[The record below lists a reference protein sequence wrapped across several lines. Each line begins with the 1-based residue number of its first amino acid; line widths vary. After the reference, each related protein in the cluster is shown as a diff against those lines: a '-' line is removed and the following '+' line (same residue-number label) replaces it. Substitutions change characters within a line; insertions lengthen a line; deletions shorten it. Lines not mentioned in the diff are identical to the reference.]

1 MTLPLQMQCIGFS
14 SPGAAEVLH
23 LTERP
28 LPVAKSGEVL
38 IQIAAAGIN
47 RADCYQRQGA
57 YPPPPG
63 ASDILGL
70 EVAGTIV
77 ALGDG
82 VTNWKIGDKVCALVS
97 GGAYAQYCTA
107 HSGSCFSIPGGYD
120 SVKAAA
126 LPEALMTVWS
136 NVWMRA
142 GLRPGESLL
151 VQGGSSGIGT
161 TAIQLANALGHRVFA
176 TAGSKEK
183 CVACEKLGA
192 EQAINYNTEDFV
204 EVVKTLTAGRGVNVI
219 LDMVGGDYIPRELNA
234 LAEEG
239 RIVLIAF
246 QRGMQA
252 NIDLGTIMRRR
263 LTITGSTLRAR
274 DENFKSTVAR
284 AVRDRVWPLLESGAI
299 APVISATFPLVQAAD
314 AHRLME
320 SSQHIGKIILT
331 VELGNL

>member
-1 MTLPLQMQCIGFS
+1 MNLPQQMQCIGFA
-14 SPGAAEVLH
+14 SPGGPEVLN
-23 LTERP
+23 LIERP
-28 LPVAKSGEVL
+28 LPAPKQGEVL
-38 IQIAAAGIN
+38 IKIAAAGIN

-70 EVAGTIV
+70 EVSGTIV
-77 ALGDG
+77 ALGEG
-82 VTNWKIGDKVCALVS
+82 VINWKVGDKVCALVS

-107 HSGSCFSIPGGYD
+107 HSGSCFAIPTGYD
-120 SVKAAA
+120 WVKAAA
-126 LPEALMTVWS
+126 LPETFMTVWS

-142 GLRPGESLL
+142 ALKPSETLL

-161 TAIQLANALGHRVFA
+161 TAIQLAKAFGHRVFV
-176 TAGSKEK
+176 TAGSAEK
-183 CVACEKLGA
+183 CAACEKLGA
-192 EQAINYNTEDFV
+192 EKAINYHTEDFV
-204 EVVKTLTAGRGVNVI
+204 EVVKKLTDGRGVNVI

-252 NIDLGTIMRRR
+252 SVELGLIMRRR
-263 LTITGSTLRAR
+263 LTVTGSTLRAR
-274 DENFKSTVAR
+274 DETFKTAVAG
-284 AVRDRVWPLLESGAI
+284 AVKEKIWPLLESGKL
-299 APVISATFPLVQAAD
+299 APVISATFPLAQAAD

-331 VELGNL
+331 VEQ

>member
-1 MTLPLQMQCIGFS
+1 MQCIGFA
-14 SPGAAEVLH
+14 SPGGPEVLN
-23 LTERP
+23 LIERP
-28 LPVAKSGEVL
+28 LPAPKQGEVL
-38 IQIAAAGIN
+38 IKIAAAGIN

-70 EVAGTIV
+70 EVSGTIA
-77 ALGDG
+77 ALGEG
-82 VTNWKIGDKVCALVS
+82 VINWKVGDKVCALVS

-107 HSGSCFSIPGGYD
+107 HSGSCFAIPTGYD
-120 SVKAAA
+120 WVKAAA
-126 LPEALMTVWS
+126 LPETLMTVWS

-142 GLRPGESLL
+142 GMKPGETLL

-161 TAIQLANALGHRVFA
+161 TAIQLAKALGHRVFV
-176 TAGSKEK
+176 TAGSAEK
-183 CVACEKLGA
+183 CAACEKLGA
-192 EQAINYNTEDFV
+192 EKAINYHTEDFV
-204 EVVKTLTAGRGVNVI
+204 EVVKKLTDGRGVNVI

-252 NIDLGTIMRRR
+252 SVDLGLIMRRR
-263 LTITGSTLRAR
+263 LTVTGSTLRAR
-274 DENFKSTVAR
+274 DETFKTAVAS
-284 AVRDRVWPLLESGAI
+284 AVKEKIWPLLESGKL
-299 APVISATFPLVQAAD
+299 APVISATFPLAQAAD

-320 SSQHIGKIILT
+320 SSQHIGKIILQ
-331 VELGNL
+331 VEP

>member
-1 MTLPLQMQCIGFS
+1 MNLPQQMQCVGFAT
-14 SPGAAEVLH
+14 PGGPEVLKVI
-23 LTERP
+23 ERP
-28 LPVAKSGEVL
+28 LPVPKSGEVL
-38 IQIAAAGIN
+38 IKVAAAGIN

-70 EVAGTIV
+70 EVSGTIA
-77 ALGDG
+77 ALGEG
-82 VTNWKIGDKVCALVS
+82 VINWKVGDKVCALVS

-107 HSGSCFSIPGGYD
+107 HSGSCFAIPTGYD
-120 SVKAAA
+120 WLKAAA

-142 GLRPGESLL
+142 GLKPGETLL

-161 TAIQLANALGHRVFA
+161 TAIQLAKALGHRVFV
-176 TAGSKEK
+176 TAGSAEK
-183 CVACEKLGA
+183 CAACEKLGA
-192 EQAINYNTEDFV
+192 EKAINYHTEDFV
-204 EVVKTLTAGRGVNVI
+204 EVVKKLTDGRGVHVI

-252 NIDLGTIMRRR
+252 NVDLGLIMRRR
-263 LTITGSTLRAR
+263 LTVTGSTLRAR
-274 DENFKSTVAR
+274 DETFKTAVAS
-284 AVRDRVWPLLESGAI
+284 VMKEKIWPLLESGKL
-299 APVISATFPLVQAAD
+299 APVISATFPLAQAAD

-331 VELGNL
+331 VEQ

>member
-1 MTLPLQMQCIGFS
+1 MNLPQQMQCIGLA
-14 SPGAAEVLH
+14 SPGGPEVLN
-23 LTERP
+23 LIERP
-28 LPVAKSGEVL
+28 LPAPKQGEVL
-38 IQIAAAGIN
+38 IKIAAAGIN

-70 EVAGTIV
+70 EVSGTIA
-77 ALGDG
+77 ALGEG
-82 VTNWKIGDKVCALVS
+82 VINWKVGDKVCALVS

-107 HSGSCFSIPGGYD
+107 HSGSCFAIPTGYD
-120 SVKAAA
+120 WVKAAA
-126 LPEALMTVWS
+126 LPETFMTVWS

-142 GLRPGESLL
+142 ALKPSETLL

-161 TAIQLANALGHRVFA
+161 TAIQLAKAFGHRVFV
-176 TAGSKEK
+176 TAGSAEK
-183 CVACEKLGA
+183 CAACEKLGA
-192 EQAINYNTEDFV
+192 EKAINYHTEDFV
-204 EVVKTLTAGRGVNVI
+204 EVVKKLTDGRGVNVI

-252 NIDLGTIMRRR
+252 SVDLGLIMRRR
-263 LTITGSTLRAR
+263 LTVTGSTLRAR
-274 DENFKSTVAR
+274 DETFKTSVAG
-284 AVRDRVWPLLESGAI
+284 AVKEKIWPLLESGKL
-299 APVISATFPLVQAAD
+299 APVISATFPLAQAAD

-331 VELGNL
+331 VEQ

>member
-1 MTLPLQMQCIGFS
+1 MNLPQQMQGMGFVSPGGPEVLNLIERTLPAPKAS
-14 SPGAAEVLH
+14 
-23 LTERP
+23 
-28 LPVAKSGEVL
+28 EVL
-38 IQIAAAGIN
+38 IKVAAAGIN

-70 EVAGTIV
+70 EVSGTIA
-77 ALGDG
+77 ALGEG
-82 VTNWKIGDKVCALVS
+82 VINWKVGDKVCALVS

-107 HSGSCFSIPGGYD
+107 HSGSCFAIPSGYD
-120 SVKAAA
+120 WVKAAA

-136 NVWMRA
+136 NVWIRA
-142 GLRPGESLL
+142 GLKPGETLL

-161 TAIQLANALGHRVFA
+161 TAIQLAKALGHRVFV
-176 TAGSKEK
+176 TAGSAEK
-183 CVACEKLGA
+183 CATCERLGA
-192 EQAINYNTEDFV
+192 EKAINYNTEDFV
-204 EVVKTLTAGRGVNVI
+204 EIVKQLTDGRGVNVI

-252 NIDLGTIMRRR
+252 NVDLGLIMRRR
-263 LTITGSTLRAR
+263 LTVTGSTLRAR
-274 DENFKSTVAR
+274 DEMFKTTVAN
-284 AVRDRVWPLLESGAI
+284 AVKEEVWPLLETRKLE
-299 APVISATFPLVQAAD
+299 PVISATFPLARAAD

-331 VELGNL
+331 VDQQ

>member
-1 MTLPLQMQCIGFS
+1 MNLPQQMQCIGFA
-14 SPGAAEVLH
+14 SPGGPEVLN
-23 LTERP
+23 LIERP
-28 LPVAKSGEVL
+28 LPAPKQGEVL
-38 IQIAAAGIN
+38 IKVAAAGIN

-70 EVAGTIV
+70 EVSGTIA
-77 ALGDG
+77 ALGEG
-82 VTNWKIGDKVCALVS
+82 VINWKVGDNVCALVS

-107 HSGSCFSIPGGYD
+107 HSGSCFAIPTGYD
-120 SVKAAA
+120 WVKAAA
-126 LPEALMTVWS
+126 LPETFMTVWS

-142 GLRPGESLL
+142 GLKPGETLL

-161 TAIQLANALGHRVFA
+161 TAIQLAKALGHRVFV
-176 TAGSKEK
+176 TAGSAEK
-183 CVACEKLGA
+183 CAACEKLGA
-192 EQAINYNTEDFV
+192 EKAINYHTEDFV
-204 EVVKTLTAGRGVNVI
+204 EVVKKLTDGRGVNVI

-252 NIDLGTIMRRR
+252 SVDLGLIMRRR
-263 LTITGSTLRAR
+263 LTVTGSTLRAR
-274 DENFKSTVAR
+274 DETFKTAVAN
-284 AVRDRVWPLLESGAI
+284 AVKEKIWPLLESGKL
-299 APVISATFPLVQAAD
+299 APVISATFPLAQAAD

-320 SSQHIGKIILT
+320 SSQHIGKIILQ
-331 VELGNL
+331 VEP

>member
-1 MTLPLQMQCIGFS
+1 MNLPQQMQCIGFA
-14 SPGAAEVLH
+14 SPGGPEVLN
-23 LTERP
+23 LIERP
-28 LPVAKSGEVL
+28 LPAPKQGEVL
-38 IQIAAAGIN
+38 IKVAAAGIN

-70 EVAGTIV
+70 EVSGTIA
-77 ALGDG
+77 ALGEG
-82 VTNWKIGDKVCALVS
+82 VINWKVGDQVCALVS

-107 HSGSCFSIPGGYD
+107 HSGSCFAIPTGYD
-120 SVKAAA
+120 WLKAAA

-142 GLRPGESLL
+142 GLKPGETLL

-161 TAIQLANALGHRVFA
+161 TAIQLAKALGHRVFV
-176 TAGSKEK
+176 TAGSAEK
-183 CVACEKLGA
+183 CAACEKLGA
-192 EQAINYNTEDFV
+192 EKAINYHTEDFV
-204 EVVKTLTAGRGVNVI
+204 EVVKKLTDGRGVHVI

-252 NIDLGTIMRRR
+252 SVDLGLIMRRR
-263 LTITGSTLRAR
+263 LTVTGSTLRAR
-274 DENFKSTVAR
+274 DETFKTAVAN
-284 AVRDRVWPLLESGAI
+284 AVKEKIWPLLESGKL
-299 APVISATFPLVQAAD
+299 APVISATFHLAQAAD

-331 VELGNL
+331 VEQ

>member
-1 MTLPLQMQCIGFS
+1 MQCIGFV
-14 SPGAAEVLH
+14 SPGGAEVLS
-23 LTERP
+23 LINRP
-28 LPVAKSGEVL
+28 LPAAKPGEVL
-38 IQIAAAGIN
+38 IKIAAAGIN

-70 EVAGTIV
+70 EVSGTIA
-77 ALGDG
+77 ALGEG
-82 VTNWKIGDKVCALVS
+82 VINWKVGDKVCALVS
-97 GGAYAQYCTA
+97 GGGYAQYCTA
-107 HSGSCFSIPGGYD
+107 HSGSCFAIPKGYD
-120 SVKAAA
+120 WVKAAA
-126 LPEALMTVWS
+126 LPEACMTVWS

-142 GLRPGESLL
+142 GLKPGETLL

-161 TAIQLANALGHRVFA
+161 TAIQLAKAMGHRVFV
-176 TAGSKEK
+176 TAGSAEK
-183 CVACEKLGA
+183 CAACEKLGA
-192 EQAINYNTEDFV
+192 EKAINYHTEDFV
-204 EVVKTLTAGRGVNVI
+204 EVVKKLTEGHGVSVI

-252 NIDLGTIMRRR
+252 SVDLGLIMRRR
-263 LTITGSTLRAR
+263 LTVTGSTLRAR
-274 DENFKSTVAR
+274 DETFKTSVAN
-284 AVRDRVWPLLESGAI
+284 AVKEKIWPLLESGEL
-299 APVISATFPLVQAAD
+299 APVISATFPLARAAD

-331 VELGNL
+331 VDQ

>member
-1 MTLPLQMQCIGFS
+1 MNLPQQMQCVGFAA
-14 SPGAAEVLH
+14 PGGPEVLNVI
-23 LTERP
+23 ERP
-28 LPVAKSGEVL
+28 LPNPKSGEVL
-38 IQIAAAGIN
+38 IKVAAAGIN

-57 YPPPPG
+57 YPPPLG

-70 EVAGTIV
+70 EISGTIA
-77 ALGDG
+77 ALGEG
-82 VTNWKIGDKVCALVS
+82 VSHLKVGDKVCALVS

-107 HSGSCFSIPGGYD
+107 HSGSCFAIPSGYD
-120 SVKAAA
+120 WIKAAA
-126 LPEALMTVWS
+126 LPETFMTVWS

-142 GLRPGESLL
+142 GLKSGETLL

-161 TAIQLANALGHRVFA
+161 TAIQLAKALGHRVFV
-176 TAGSKEK
+176 TAGSDEK
-183 CVACEKLGA
+183 CAACEKLGA
-192 EQAINYNTEDFV
+192 ERAINYNKEDFV
-204 EVVKTLTAGRGVNVI
+204 EVVKKLTDGRGVNVI

-252 NIDLGTIMRRR
+252 SVDLGLIMRRR
-263 LTITGSTLRAR
+263 LTVTGSTLRAR
-274 DENFKSTVAR
+274 DEDFKTLVAN
-284 AVRDRVWPLLESGAI
+284 AVKDKVWPLLEAAKI
-299 APVISATFPLVQAAD
+299 APVVSATFPMAQAAD

-331 VELGNL
+331 IE

>member
-1 MTLPLQMQCIGFS
+1 MNLPRQMQCIGFA
-14 SPGAAEVLH
+14 SPGGPEVLN
-23 LTERP
+23 LIERP
-28 LPVAKSGEVL
+28 LPAPKQGEGL
-38 IQIAAAGIN
+38 IKIAAAGIN

-70 EVAGTIV
+70 EVSGTIV
-77 ALGDG
+77 ALGEG
-82 VTNWKIGDKVCALVS
+82 VINWKVGDKVCALVS

-107 HSGSCFSIPGGYD
+107 HSGSCFAIPTGYD
-120 SVKAAA
+120 WLKAAA

-142 GLRPGESLL
+142 GLKPGEILL

-161 TAIQLANALGHRVFA
+161 TAIQLAKALGHRVFV
-176 TAGSKEK
+176 TAGSAEK
-183 CVACEKLGA
+183 CAACEKLGA
-192 EQAINYNTEDFV
+192 EKAINYHTEDFV
-204 EVVKTLTAGRGVNVI
+204 EVVKKLTDGRGVNVI

-246 QRGMQA
+246 QRGLQA
-252 NIDLGTIMRRR
+252 SVDLGLIMRRR
-263 LTITGSTLRAR
+263 LTVTGSTLRAR
-274 DENFKSTVAR
+274 DETFKTAVAN
-284 AVRDRVWPLLESGAI
+284 AVKEKIWPLLESSKL
-299 APVISATFPLVQAAD
+299 APVISATFPLAQAAD

-320 SSQHIGKIILT
+320 SSQHIGKIILQ
-331 VELGNL
+331 VEP

>member
-1 MTLPLQMQCIGFS
+1 MQCIGFA
-14 SPGAAEVLH
+14 SPGGPEVLN
-23 LTERP
+23 LIERP
-28 LPVAKSGEVL
+28 LPAPKQGEVL
-38 IQIAAAGIN
+38 IKIAAAGIN

-70 EVAGTIV
+70 EVSGTIA
-77 ALGDG
+77 ALGEG
-82 VTNWKIGDKVCALVS
+82 VINWKVGDKVCALVS

-107 HSGSCFSIPGGYD
+107 HSGSCFAIPTGYD
-120 SVKAAA
+120 WVKAAA
-126 LPEALMTVWS
+126 LPETFMTVWS

-142 GLRPGESLL
+142 ALKPSETLL

-161 TAIQLANALGHRVFA
+161 TAIQLAKALGHRVFV
-176 TAGSKEK
+176 TAGNAEK
-183 CVACEKLGA
+183 CAACEKLGA
-192 EQAINYNTEDFV
+192 EKAINYHTEDFV
-204 EVVKTLTAGRGVNVI
+204 EVVKKLTDGRGVNVI

-252 NIDLGTIMRRR
+252 SVDLGLIMRRR
-263 LTITGSTLRAR
+263 LTVTGSTLRAR
-274 DENFKSTVAR
+274 DETFKTAVAS
-284 AVRDRVWPLLESGAI
+284 AVKEKIWPLLESGKL
-299 APVISATFPLVQAAD
+299 APVISATFPLAQAAD

-331 VELGNL
+331 VEQ

>member
-1 MTLPLQMQCIGFS
+1 MNLLQQMQCVGFAA
-14 SPGAAEVLH
+14 PGGPEVLNVI
-23 LTERP
+23 ERP
-28 LPVAKSGEVL
+28 LPNPKSGEVL
-38 IQIAAAGIN
+38 IKVAAAGIN

-70 EVAGTIV
+70 EVSGTV
-77 ALGDG
+77 AALGEG
-82 VTNWKIGDKVCALVS
+82 VSNLKVGDKVCALVS

-107 HSGSCFSIPGGYD
+107 HSGSCFAIPSGYD
-120 SVKAAA
+120 WIKAAA
-126 LPEALMTVWS
+126 LPETFMTVWS
-136 NVWMRA
+136 NVWLRA
-142 GLRPGESLL
+142 GLKSGETLL

-161 TAIQLANALGHRVFA
+161 TAIQLANALGHRVFV
-176 TAGSKEK
+176 TAGSDEK
-183 CVACEKLGA
+183 CAACEKLGA
-192 EQAINYNTEDFV
+192 EKAINYNKEDFV
-204 EVVKTLTAGRGVNVI
+204 EIVKKLTDGRGVNVI

-252 NIDLGTIMRRR
+252 NIDLGLIMRRR
-263 LTITGSTLRAR
+263 LTVTGSTLRAR
-274 DENFKSTVAR
+274 DEDFKTLVAN
-284 AVRDRVWPLLESGAI
+284 AVKSKVWPLLEAAKI
-299 APVISATFPLVQAAD
+299 APVVSATFPMAQAAD

-331 VELGNL
+331 IE

>member
-1 MTLPLQMQCIGFS
+1 MNLPQQMQCVGFAA
-14 SPGAAEVLH
+14 PGGPEVLNVI
-23 LTERP
+23 ERP
-28 LPVAKSGEVL
+28 LPNPKSGEVL
-38 IQIAAAGIN
+38 IKIAAAGIN

-57 YPPPPG
+57 YPPPLG

-70 EVAGTIV
+70 EISGTIA
-77 ALGDG
+77 ALGEG
-82 VTNWKIGDKVCALVS
+82 VSHLKVGDKVCALVS

-107 HSGSCFSIPGGYD
+107 HSGSCFAIPAGYD
-120 SVKAAA
+120 WIKAAA
-126 LPEALMTVWS
+126 LPETFMTVWS

-142 GLRPGESLL
+142 GLKSGETLL

-161 TAIQLANALGHRVFA
+161 TAIQLAKALGHRVFV
-176 TAGSKEK
+176 TAGSDEK
-183 CVACEKLGA
+183 CAACEKLGA
-192 EQAINYNTEDFV
+192 ERAINYNKEDFV
-204 EVVKTLTAGRGVNVI
+204 EVVKKLTDGRGVNVI

-252 NIDLGTIMRRR
+252 SVDLGLIMRRR
-263 LTITGSTLRAR
+263 LTVTGSTLRAR
-274 DENFKSTVAR
+274 DEDFKTLVAN
-284 AVRDRVWPLLESGAI
+284 AVKDKVWPLLEAAKI
-299 APVISATFPLVQAAD
+299 APVVSATFPMAQAAD

-331 VELGNL
+331 IE

>member
-1 MTLPLQMQCIGFS
+1 MNLPQQMQCIGFA
-14 SPGAAEVLH
+14 SPGGPEVLN
-23 LTERP
+23 LIERP
-28 LPVAKSGEVL
+28 LPAPKQGEVL
-38 IQIAAAGIN
+38 IKIAAAGIN

-70 EVAGTIV
+70 EVSGTIAV
-77 ALGDG
+77 LGEG
-82 VTNWKIGDKVCALVS
+82 VINWKVGDKVCALVS

-107 HSGSCFSIPGGYD
+107 HSGSCFAIPTGYD
-120 SVKAAA
+120 WVKAAA
-126 LPEALMTVWS
+126 LPETFMTVWS

-142 GLRPGESLL
+142 ALKPSETLL

-161 TAIQLANALGHRVFA
+161 TAIQLAKAFGHRVFV
-176 TAGSKEK
+176 TAGSAEK
-183 CVACEKLGA
+183 CAACEKLGA
-192 EQAINYNTEDFV
+192 EKAINYHTEDFV
-204 EVVKTLTAGRGVNVI
+204 EVVKKLTDGRGVNVI

-252 NIDLGTIMRRR
+252 SVDLGLIMRRR
-263 LTITGSTLRAR
+263 LTVTGSTLRGR
-274 DENFKSTVAR
+274 DETFKTSVAG
-284 AVRDRVWPLLESGAI
+284 AVKEKIWPLLESGKL
-299 APVISATFPLVQAAD
+299 APVISATFPLAQAAD

-331 VELGNL
+331 VEQ

>member
-1 MTLPLQMQCIGFS
+1 MNLPQQMQCVGFAA
-14 SPGAAEVLH
+14 PGGPEVLKVI
-23 LTERP
+23 ERP
-28 LPVAKSGEVL
+28 LPVPKSGEVL
-38 IQIAAAGIN
+38 IKVAAAGIN

-70 EVAGTIV
+70 EVSGTIV
-77 ALGDG
+77 ALGEG
-82 VTNWKIGDKVCALVS
+82 VINWKVGDKVCALVS

-107 HSGSCFSIPGGYD
+107 HSGSCFAIPTGYD
-120 SVKAAA
+120 WVKAAA
-126 LPEALMTVWS
+126 LPETFMTVWS

-142 GLRPGESLL
+142 ALKPSETLL

-161 TAIQLANALGHRVFA
+161 TAIQLAKALGHRVFV
-176 TAGSKEK
+176 TAGSAEK
-183 CVACEKLGA
+183 CAACEKLGA
-192 EQAINYNTEDFV
+192 EKAINYHIEDFV
-204 EVVKTLTAGRGVNVI
+204 EVVKKLTDGRGVNVI

-252 NIDLGTIMRRR
+252 SVDLGLIMRRR
-263 LTITGSTLRAR
+263 LTVTGSTLRAR
-274 DENFKSTVAR
+274 DETFKTAVAS
-284 AVRDRVWPLLESGAI
+284 AVKEKIWPLLESGKL
-299 APVISATFPLVQAAD
+299 APVISATFPLAQAAD

-331 VELGNL
+331 VEQ

>member
-1 MTLPLQMQCIGFS
+1 MQCIGFA
-14 SPGAAEVLH
+14 SPGGPEVLN
-23 LTERP
+23 LIERP
-28 LPVAKSGEVL
+28 LPAPKQGEVL
-38 IQIAAAGIN
+38 IKIAAAGIN

-70 EVAGTIV
+70 EVSGTIAAV
-77 ALGDG
+77 GEG
-82 VTNWKIGDKVCALVS
+82 VINWKVGDKVCALVS

-107 HSGSCFSIPGGYD
+107 HSGSCFAIPTGYD
-120 SVKAAA
+120 WVKAAA
-126 LPEALMTVWS
+126 LPETFMTVWS

-142 GLRPGESLL
+142 ALKPSETLL

-161 TAIQLANALGHRVFA
+161 TAIQLAKALGHRVFV
-176 TAGSKEK
+176 TAGNAEK
-183 CVACEKLGA
+183 CAACEKLGA
-192 EQAINYNTEDFV
+192 EKAINYHTEDFV
-204 EVVKTLTAGRGVNVI
+204 EVVKKLTDGRGVNVI

-252 NIDLGTIMRRR
+252 SVDLGLIMRRR
-263 LTITGSTLRAR
+263 LTVTGSTLRAR
-274 DENFKSTVAR
+274 DETFKMAVAS
-284 AVRDRVWPLLESGAI
+284 AVKEKIWPLLESGKL
-299 APVISATFPLVQAAD
+299 APVISATFPLAQAAD

-320 SSQHIGKIILT
+320 SSQHIGKIILQ
-331 VELGNL
+331 VEP

>member
-1 MTLPLQMQCIGFS
+1 MNLPQQMQCVGFAA
-14 SPGAAEVLH
+14 PGGPEVLNVI
-23 LTERP
+23 ERP
-28 LPVAKSGEVL
+28 LPNPKSGEVL
-38 IQIAAAGIN
+38 IKVAAAGIN

-57 YPPPPG
+57 YPPPLG

-70 EVAGTIV
+70 EISGTIA
-77 ALGDG
+77 ALGEG
-82 VTNWKIGDKVCALVS
+82 VSHLKVGDRVCALVS

-107 HSGSCFSIPGGYD
+107 HSGSCFAIPSGYD
-120 SVKAAA
+120 WIKAAA
-126 LPEALMTVWS
+126 LPETFMTVWS

-142 GLRPGESLL
+142 GLKSGETLL

-161 TAIQLANALGHRVFA
+161 TAIQLAKALGHRVFV
-176 TAGSKEK
+176 TAGSDEK
-183 CVACEKLGA
+183 CAACEKLGA
-192 EQAINYNTEDFV
+192 ERAINYNKEDFV
-204 EVVKTLTAGRGVNVI
+204 EVVKKLTDGRGVNVI

-252 NIDLGTIMRRR
+252 SVDLGLIMRRR
-263 LTITGSTLRAR
+263 LTVTGSTLRAR
-274 DENFKSTVAR
+274 DEDFKTLVAN
-284 AVRDRVWPLLESGAI
+284 AVKDKVWPLLEAAKI
-299 APVISATFPLVQAAD
+299 APVVSATFPMAQAAD

-331 VELGNL
+331 IE